1 MAVFRYK
8 PGPDQLYEHVSMLM
22 QLSLL
27 KRYVFPIKPTGNQ
40 GLTRQSSPQ
49 TAGMIFPTDKKRSIR
64 TPNDLFITQD
74 II

>member
-1 MAVFRYK
+1 MNMYVDATQFVEKICVPHKANSYC
-8 PGPDQLYEHVSMLM
+8 
-22 QLSLL
+22 SL
-27 KRYVFPIKPTGNQ
+27 GNQ